1 MISIITTFFNAE
13 KFIESNI
20 RSVQSIIQQDMIEHI
35 LVDDGSTDQSS
46 NIVSNY
52 VSDNVSFISKGRLG
66 RAKALNLAI
75 SKSRFRYLCILDADD
90 LINPLW
96 ISYFIHNVDKFVNL
110 DKNTTVFFGRTKI
123 IDANTN
129 NVIYE
134 DINSLNLGYKKQ
146 NNHMI
151 FFRNPICHSGTIID
165 RESFTGTNIYNE
177 KRKTQLDWDLW
188 FRIINL
194 DKEFIKFDC
203 YTGSKRIHSDQFFEK
218 KAHTRYLFSGII
230 LQLYWTIK
238 IRIIIL
244 PLVVIASI
252 LRFFWGFLPS
262 RFRTSLYDNL
272 H

>member
-1 MISIITTFFNAE
+1 M
-13 KFIESNI
+13 
-20 RSVQSIIQQDMIEHI
+20 
-35 LVDDGSTDQSS
+35 
-46 NIVSNY
+46 
-52 VSDNVSFISKGRLG
+52 
-66 RAKALNLAI
+66 
-75 SKSRFRYLCILDADD
+75 DADD

-110 DKNTTVFFGRTKI
+110 DKNAAVFFGRTKI

-129 NVIYE
+129 NGIYE

-188 FRIINL
+188 FRIIDL

-203 YTGSKRIHSDQFFEK
+203 YRVQRIHSDQFLK
-218 KAHTRYLFSGII
+218 KATLDIYFQEYLYNCIGLSKLELYSSIGGNCVYLEI
-230 LQLYWTIK
+230 LLG
-238 IRIIIL
+238 L
-244 PLVVIASI
+244 
-252 LRFFWGFLPS
+252 LPS
-262 RFRTSLYDNL
+262 KFRTSLYDNL